1 MCNNKSKKT
10 SGCIWKK
17 NTGCIKKSRSKHS
30 RSSQPIRRSNKRSKL
45 HSKRSGKK
53 PRRRRKYKIQSSVTI
68 YVEDHYEEVD
78 LKKFQDFVNNKKE
91 LYDIVILE
99 EDADKSLED
108 HDLIPRVLSRSDN
121 DERAKH
127 SAMAQ
132 KDVEEKTWEEIG
144 FDVRHLLNTAID
156 YALINILVNN
166 LLYFRT
172 GTLPEIYYL
181 LINIFLEIYNNQ
193 QSAI

>member
-1 MCNNKSKKT
+1 M
-10 SGCIWKK
+10 
-17 NTGCIKKSRSKHS
+17 
-30 RSSQPIRRSNKRSKL
+30 
-45 HSKRSGKK
+45 
-53 PRRRRKYKIQSSVTI
+53 
-68 YVEDHYEEVD
+68 
-78 LKKFQDFVNNKKE
+78 
-91 LYDIVILE
+91 
-99 EDADKSLED
+99 ED

-144 FDVRHLLNTAID
+144 FDVRHLLNIPID

-172 GTLPEIYYL
+172 GIRDILFY
-181 LINIFLEIYNNQ
+181 
-193 QSAI
+193 